1 MTVDDTLVRAGNA
14 AVASGRAPSLSAW
27 VNTALAERAAK
38 EQRLAAMGDAIA
50 AYEAEFGEI
59 SPDEI
64 VAQRRADRRS
74 AVVVK
79 PRATTSPRRRR
90 RAA

>member
-1 MTVDDTLVRAGNA
+1 MSRNDIAPAGLVA
-14 AVASGRAPSLSAW
+14 LI
-27 VNTALAERAAK
+27 ALAERATK
-38 EQRLAAMGDAIA
+38 ERKLAAMGDAIA

-74 AVVVK
+74 AVAVVAK